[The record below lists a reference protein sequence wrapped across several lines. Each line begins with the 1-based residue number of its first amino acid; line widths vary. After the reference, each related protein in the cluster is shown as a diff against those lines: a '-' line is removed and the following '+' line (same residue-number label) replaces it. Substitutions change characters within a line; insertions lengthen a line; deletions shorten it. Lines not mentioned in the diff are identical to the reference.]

1 MIRYMMLFLLAGI
14 FPILAF
20 SQQPTSG
27 EIEIEYLFTVGETI
41 GFGEE
46 GYLISPFS
54 LVTDQNGRIYVSEHE
69 ERQIHQYTAN
79 GEYIRSFGGPGRGP
93 GEFNEI
99 SEIAIDSENRLLA
112 MDRFQFKVSRFNTES
127 GDIEEHMFE
136 DMSQINMSTL
146 ITLPDDRFAGVYVE
160 SGPRLTDPEKIR
172 AVRMYRFGE
181 GEKESSVF
189 EIFRH
194 QFNPDDTMEAR
205 LGTGLGHHLS
215 KLSEKEMVAG
225 HNVYM
230 GRHFMINRDTGD
242 VRVFE
247 NSELSPPHTHE
258 MDPDDRPQDF
268 GQMYAGSVSGGD
280 QSGTF
285 YYQILHY
292 SMVYALL
299 DENLLHIY
307 RQNEKEG
314 FAHSTMLEI
323 FSPDGDLLFH
333 DEIEIEQQADEE
345 PEFRQYLHIDEQ
357 GRLFVLDRYEMDDPK
372 IRVYQ
377 IGMK

>member
-1 MIRYMMLFLLAGI
+1 MSRYIMLFLLAGI
-14 FPILAF
+14 CPFLAF

-46 GYLISPFS
+46 GYLISPFL

-69 ERQIHQYTAN
+69 ERQVHQYTAN
-79 GEYIRSFGGPGRGP
+79 GEYIRSFGGAGSGP
-93 GEFNEI
+93 GEFNEPGAI
-99 SEIAIDSENRLLA
+99 TIDSENRLLVL
-112 MDRFQFKVSRFNTES
+112 DRFQFKVSRFNTET
-127 GDIEEHMFE
+127 GDVEEHMFE

-146 ITLPDDRFAGVYVE
+146 IPLPGDRFAGMYVE
-160 SGPRLTDPEKIR
+160 SGPRMTDPEKIR
-172 AVRMYRFGE
+172 AIRTYRFGE

-194 QFNPDDTMEAR
+194 QFNPDVEIEAR
-205 LGTGLGHHLS
+205 LGTGSGHHLS
-215 KLSEKEMVAG
+215 NLSETEMVAG

-230 GRHFMINRDTGD
+230 GRHFMINRDTGN
-242 VRVFE
+242 VRIFE
-247 NSELSPPHTHE
+247 NSELSSPHIHE

-280 QSGTF
+280 QSGPF
-285 YYQILHY
+285 YYQILHS

-333 DEIEIEQQADEE
+333 EEIEIE
-345 PEFRQYLHIDEQ
+345 
-357 GRLFVLDRYEMDDPK
+357 
-372 IRVYQ
+372 
-377 IGMK
+377 